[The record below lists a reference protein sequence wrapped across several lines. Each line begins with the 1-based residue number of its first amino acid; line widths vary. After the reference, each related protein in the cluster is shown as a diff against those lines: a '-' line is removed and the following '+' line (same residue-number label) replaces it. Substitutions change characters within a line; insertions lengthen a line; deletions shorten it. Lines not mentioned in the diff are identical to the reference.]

1 MTDIPS
7 LAERVRRVR
16 QVNAQ
21 RLQRAVILMSEKQ
34 RIFFE
39 QLPVLLHF
47 NHPLLPGYIQDAP
60 CGIEHFELS
69 RYQQSYI
76 DELCSATGYSGLA
89 DPGRRDIMSV
99 YSMGSTGS
107 IGQNSRSDLDIW
119 VCHSHDMPK
128 RDRFLLE
135 QKCGIIANVAAGRG
149 VEVNFFL
156 VPDDKF
162 TGPQEESSTLS
173 SEDCGSAQRLLLLDE
188 FYRSALHIAGRWL
201 VWYLV
206 PDEYDTIDRYDRC
219 AADIMTE
226 LGSDGSDWFDL
237 GTCNTISAEEFFGS
251 ALWLIYKGIHSPYKA
266 VLKILLTEAY
276 SAEFPETRLISQIV
290 RRHCQLDSAYSNQ
303 MDPYYQTFMK
313 VRGYLGARN
322 DSKRMELAAGS
333 FYLKMTDGLSPDGRT
348 TADSFRRAE
357 VEEFIRD
364 GNISEATR
372 RYVDG
377 RSRWRISDVR
387 LAYHVITET
396 LMQSYR
402 SLSDFVKK
410 SGISS
415 ALSDQDLGILSRKL
429 FASFNGAPHKV
440 MRINLNMAP
449 DISERVL
456 TFVHVPAGHLCA
468 AGWYVYGAEPR
479 PVSMAGTAPLYYD
492 VSIVNVLCWLTI
504 NRIISASTEI
514 HIAGRKPRGIDPGII
529 RKLARNVSE
538 TVSAMEIMPSNAE
551 LMAPETFRMVGIF
564 VNTDGSDDIPDDIL
578 SGDMNYA
585 FSFGADRRNL
595 VRNIE
600 IAYVN
605 SWGECYAQRFEGEG
619 VLERVTAFILDHV
632 RVSKGD
638 TDGKLRFYC
647 WSRFSRVVIDTLRN
661 FLFKCLEMRR
671 ISRKEGMQTF
681 VVSIG
686 GENITVG
693 IDDVRAVF
701 RKVASLLDY
710 YNFDHMTLRRIGSE
724 LSSQIPVAIRKCA
737 SSGITQY
744 FFQVLPG
751 GGFNIYEARGRDEI
765 SLYQDAGGS
774 IDELVSFINRRA
786 AEVNGRKA
794 GGADGQVSF
803 NMPQFYMLSA
813 DGGDAEVYAPSKQ
826 HGASSG
832 SAPGASGETGGL
844 RFDGPKL
851 MFF

>member
-1 MTDIPS
+1 
-7 LAERVRRVR
+7 
-16 QVNAQ
+16 
-21 RLQRAVILMSEKQ
+21 
-34 RIFFE
+34 
-39 QLPVLLHF
+39 
-47 NHPLLPGYIQDAP
+47 
-60 CGIEHFELS
+60 
-69 RYQQSYI
+69 
-76 DELCSATGYSGLA
+76 
-89 DPGRRDIMSV
+89 
-99 YSMGSTGS
+99 
-107 IGQNSRSDLDIW
+107 
-119 VCHSHDMPK
+119 
-128 RDRFLLE
+128 
-135 QKCGIIANVAAGRG
+135 
-149 VEVNFFL
+149 
-156 VPDDKF
+156 
-162 TGPQEESSTLS
+162 
-173 SEDCGSAQRLLLLDE
+173 
-188 FYRSALHIAGRWL
+188 
-201 VWYLV
+201 
-206 PDEYDTIDRYDRC
+206 
-219 AADIMTE
+219 
-226 LGSDGSDWFDL
+226 
-237 GTCNTISAEEFFGS
+237 
-251 ALWLIYKGIHSPYKA
+251 
-266 VLKILLTEAY
+266 
-276 SAEFPETRLISQIV
+276 
-290 RRHCQLDSAYSNQ
+290 
-303 MDPYYQTFMK
+303 
-313 VRGYLGARN
+313 
-322 DSKRMELAAGS
+322 
-333 FYLKMTDGLSPDGRT
+333 
-348 TADSFRRAE
+348 
-357 VEEFIRD
+357 
-364 GNISEATR
+364 
-372 RYVDG
+372 
-377 RSRWRISDVR
+377 
-387 LAYHVITET
+387 
-396 LMQSYR
+396 
-402 SLSDFVKK
+402 
-410 SGISS
+410 
-415 ALSDQDLGILSRKL
+415 
-429 FASFNGAPHKV
+429 
-440 MRINLNMAP
+440 
-449 DISERVL
+449 
-456 TFVHVPAGHLCA
+456 
-468 AGWYVYGAEPR
+468 
-479 PVSMAGTAPLYYD
+479 
-492 VSIVNVLCWLTI
+492 
-504 NRIISASTEI
+504 
-514 HIAGRKPRGIDPGII
+514 
-529 RKLARNVSE
+529 
-538 TVSAMEIMPSNAE
+538 MEIMPSNAE

-564 VNTDGSDDIPDDIL
+564 VNTDGNDDIPDDIL

-632 RVSKGD
+632 RVSRGD

>member
-1 MTDIPS
+1 M
-7 LAERVRRVR
+7 R

-119 VCHSHDMPK
+119 VCHSHDMSK
-128 RDRFLLE
+128 RGRFLLE
-135 QKCGIIANVAAGRG
+135 QKCGIISNVAAGRG

-162 TGPQEESSTLS
+162 TGAQEESSTLS

-219 AADIMTE
+219 VAGIMSE
-226 LGSDGSDWFDL
+226 LGSGSSDWFDL

-333 FYLKMTDGLSPDGRT
+333 FYLKMTDGLSPDGRS

-402 SLSDFVKK
+402 F
-410 SGISS
+410 
-415 ALSDQDLGILSRKL
+415 LG
-429 FASFNGAPHKV
+429 
-440 MRINLNMAP
+440 
-449 DISERVL
+449 SER
-456 TFVHVPAGHLCA
+456 PGSGH
-468 AGWYVYGAEPR
+468 
-479 PVSMAGTAPLYYD
+479 PLEEA
-492 VSIVNVLCWLTI
+492 L
-504 NRIISASTEI
+504 R
-514 HIAGRKPRGIDPGII
+514 
-529 RKLARNVSE
+529 
-538 TVSAMEIMPSNAE
+538 
-551 LMAPETFRMVGIF
+551 
-564 VNTDGSDDIPDDIL
+564 
-578 SGDMNYA
+578 
-585 FSFGADRRNL
+585 L
-595 VRNIE
+595 V
-600 IAYVN
+600 
-605 SWGECYAQRFEGEG
+605 Q
-619 VLERVTAFILDHV
+619 
-632 RVSKGD
+632 
-638 TDGKLRFYC
+638 
-647 WSRFSRVVIDTLRN
+647 
-661 FLFKCLEMRR
+661 
-671 ISRKEGMQTF
+671 
-681 VVSIG
+681 
-686 GENITVG
+686 
-693 IDDVRAVF
+693 
-701 RKVASLLDY
+701 
-710 YNFDHMTLRRIGSE
+710 
-724 LSSQIPVAIRKCA
+724 
-737 SSGITQY
+737 
-744 FFQVLPG
+744 
-751 GGFNIYEARGRDEI
+751 
-765 SLYQDAGGS
+765 
-774 IDELVSFINRRA
+774 RRA
-786 AEVNGRKA
+786 AQGHEN
-794 GGADGQVSF
+794 Q
-803 NMPQFYMLSA
+803 P
-813 DGGDAEVYAPSKQ
+813 Q
-826 HGASSG
+826 HGAGHFGEGAHLRPCPSG
-832 SAPGASGETGGL
+832 APLRRRMVCLRRRAKACLNGGHRAALL
-844 RFDGPKL
+844 RRQHRQCPLLAHDQPHNQRFNRDPYRRQEATRD
-851 MFF
+851 

>member
-89 DPGRRDIMSV
+89 DPGRRDIMSI

-219 AADIMTE
+219 VAGIMSE
-226 LGSDGSDWFDL
+226 LGSGSSDWFDL

-290 RRHCQLDSAYSNQ
+290 RRHYQLDSAYSNQ

-333 FYLKMTDGLSPDGRT
+333 FYLKMTDGLSPDGRS

-364 GNISEATR
+364 GNISEAAR

-377 RSRWRISDVR
+377 RSRWRISVCCQD
-387 LAYHVITET
+387 
-396 LMQSYR
+396 
-402 SLSDFVKK
+402 
-410 SGISS
+410 SS
-415 ALSDQDLGILSRKL
+415 NK
-429 FASFNGAPHKV
+429 
-440 MRINLNMAP
+440 
-449 DISERVL
+449 
-456 TFVHVPAGHLCA
+456 
-468 AGWYVYGAEPR
+468 
-479 PVSMAGTAPLYYD
+479 
-492 VSIVNVLCWLTI
+492 
-504 NRIISASTEI
+504 
-514 HIAGRKPRGIDPGII
+514 
-529 RKLARNVSE
+529 
-538 TVSAMEIMPSNAE
+538 
-551 LMAPETFRMVGIF
+551 
-564 VNTDGSDDIPDDIL
+564 
-578 SGDMNYA
+578 
-585 FSFGADRRNL
+585 
-595 VRNIE
+595 
-600 IAYVN
+600 
-605 SWGECYAQRFEGEG
+605 
-619 VLERVTAFILDHV
+619 
-632 RVSKGD
+632 
-638 TDGKLRFYC
+638 
-647 WSRFSRVVIDTLRN
+647 
-661 FLFKCLEMRR
+661 
-671 ISRKEGMQTF
+671 ISR
-681 VVSIG
+681 
-686 GENITVG
+686 N
-693 IDDVRAVF
+693 
-701 RKVASLLDY
+701 
-710 YNFDHMTLRRIGSE
+710 
-724 LSSQIPVAIRKCA
+724 P
-737 SSGITQY
+737 
-744 FFQVLPG
+744 
-751 GGFNIYEARGRDEI
+751 
-765 SLYQDAGGS
+765 
-774 IDELVSFINRRA
+774 
-786 AEVNGRKA
+786 
-794 GGADGQVSF
+794 
-803 NMPQFYMLSA
+803 
-813 DGGDAEVYAPSKQ
+813 
-826 HGASSG
+826 
-832 SAPGASGETGGL
+832 
-844 RFDGPKL
+844 
-851 MFF
+851 